1 MLKAELNADKTPNIS
16 WIKLLFIENN
26 TTTIKNEMLSH
37 LTTFLSI
44 SMYGILCITIFSSKT
59 ILFYP

>member
-37 LTTFLSI
+37 
-44 SMYGILCITIFSSKT
+44 
-59 ILFYP
+59 